1 MYCCLDGS
9 RILAGALIVLMADFS
24 PDYVII
30 DALLIYQYVSAVR
43 NDKRIISLQ
52 ILYVPDEL
60 SLFYE
65 TKIAAAK
72 CIRKCQTLIKL
83 VSNSLIFNS
92 L

>member
-1 MYCCLDGS
+1 
-9 RILAGALIVLMADFS
+9 MADFS

-60 SLFYE
+60 LLFYE
-65 TKIAAAK
+65 TKIAAK

-83 VSNSLIFNS
+83 VSKSLIFNS